1 MKILIVEDE
10 QRAREGLTKLLAAIP
25 GDHEVIGQAS
35 NGQVALDM
43 ILQNKPDV
51 VFTDVKMPFMDGVS
65 LTRIVR
71 THNIKTEFV
80 VISAYGEFELVRQF
94 ITLDVADYM
103 LKPVTRE
110 DMERTLER
118 LRERLHSGHSYENDE
133 VSNLKDRFPDAHPL
147 IIKTMEIIQN
157 CYAEKINQKE
167 LAQEL
172 NVSPEYFSYLFT
184 KNTGENF
191 STFLRDYRIEQAKI
205 LLRSGKC
212 ERKDIPYAVGFS
224 DSKYF
229 NQVFKKVVGKSPS
242 EYVLSCK

>member
-10 QRAREGLTKLLAAIP
+10 QRAREGLIRLLASIS
-25 GDHEVIGQAS
+25 GSHEVIGQAS
-35 NGQVALDM
+35 NGQSALDM
-43 ILQNKPDV
+43 IIQLKPDA

-65 LTRIVR
+65 LTRAVR
-71 THNIKTEFV
+71 VHNIKTEFV
-80 VISAYGEFELVRQF
+80 IISAYNEFELVRQF

-118 LRERLHSGHSYENDE
+118 IRERMNGRHGYIEGGKSNLREQY
-133 VSNLKDRFPDAHPL
+133 PDAHPL
-147 IIKTMEIIQN
+147 ILKTLDIIQS

-184 KNTGENF
+184 KNTGKNF
-191 STFLRDYRIEQAKI
+191 SLFLRDFRIEQAKM
-205 LLRSGKC
+205 LFQSGKC
-212 ERKDIPYAVGFS
+212 EKKDVPYAVGFS
-224 DSKYF
+224 DAKYF
-229 NQVFKKVVGKSPS
+229 NQVFKKVVGKSPT
-242 EYVLSCK
+242 EYILSYK